1 MPEPRTPP
9 SSLPVA
15 VASELTPV
23 YCPIRSPLL
32 RWALLL
38 CALLSLGLGIVGI
51 FVPGLPTT
59 VTVILL
65 AAPTGRAAKRLA
77 EVTGKSTA
85 TLHRMLGYNP
95 SEDRF
100 EKDSDD
106 PLDADAV
113 IIAAPVY
120 FLGMH
125 TRLKL
130 LCDRLISVLNEAT
143 EYTGRRCV
151 VAGPYGVEG
160 WQGYGVEATMSFAR
174 FLHLDG
180 VGVLPGHAA
189 NPGEAARPEVL
200 AKAAE
205 LAWRLL
211 PESAEAPLM
220 DGLPSEPAAIACTAC
235 GSGIVRLNEAG
246 EAHCVLCGAIGR
258 LQLASSSEQKLTCQW
273 QVPEHF
279 RYSPAGMTEHGERL
293 ESIKQD
299 FIARRHE
306 LAELRKPY
314 KAMEFDD

>member
-1 MPEPRTPP
+1 MKV
-9 SSLPVA
+9 LA
-15 VASELTPV
+15 IVASARKTGNSEILAKAMLAELPANVEKSLLRLDELTIEPCRAC
-23 YCPIRSPLL
+23 YAC
-32 RWALLL
+32 
-38 CALLSLGLGIVGI
+38 LGAGKEC
-51 FVPGLPTT
+51 
-59 VTVILL
+59 VIDDDFKRFL
-65 AAPTGRAAKRLA
+65 AQVKA
-77 EVTGKSTA
+77 
-85 TLHRMLGYNP
+85 
-95 SEDRF
+95 
-100 EKDSDD
+100 
-106 PLDADAV
+106 ADAV

-125 TRLKL
+125 TRLKM

-151 VAGPYGVEG
+151 VAVPYGVEG

-174 FLHLDG
+174 FLHLDV
-180 VGVLPGHAA
+180 VGVLPVHAA

-205 LAWRLL
+205 LARRLL

-306 LAELRKPY
+306 MAELRKHY
-314 KAMEFDD
+314 KAMEFGD